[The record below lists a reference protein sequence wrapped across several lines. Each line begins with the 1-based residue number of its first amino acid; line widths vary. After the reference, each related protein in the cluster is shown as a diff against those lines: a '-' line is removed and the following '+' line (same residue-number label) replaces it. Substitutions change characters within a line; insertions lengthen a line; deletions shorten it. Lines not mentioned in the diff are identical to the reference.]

1 MIIHLYFARKFLFIF
16 MGLQAVFLALLA
28 LVDMM
33 EQFRRFNVD
42 EIGFSNILQ
51 LTLLKAPEGLYQIL
65 PLVVILSTIT
75 LFLGLAR
82 SSELVVVRGSGRSA
96 LMSLV
101 SPVCVAL
108 VIGLLA
114 VSTFNPIVA
123 ATTERYHALTEK
135 FRSGGK
141 SALSLSA
148 EGLWLRQGGA
158 TGQAVIHAVSAN
170 PDATVFFDVS
180 ITTYERGGGP
190 VRRVE
195 AQSAKLLDGAW
206 ELREATEWSLIA
218 GTNPE
223 ETAQHHDVLKLDS
236 TLTHDRIRDSFG
248 KPSVVSV
255 WDLPQFIRELEE
267 AGFSARRHK
276 VWLMMELAQPLFL
289 CAMVLIASAFTM
301 RHTRFGR
308 TGIAVLG
315 AVLMG
320 FALYYVRNFAQILGE
335 NGEIPAALAAWAPPI
350 ASVMLAL
357 GLLLHMEDG

>member
-1 MIIHLYFARKFLFIF
+1 MIVHLYFARKFLYIF
-16 MGLQAVFLALLA
+16 LGLQAVFLSLLM

-33 EQFRRFNVD
+33 EQLRRFNVD
-42 EIGFSNILQ
+42 EVGFSQILM
-51 LTLLKAPEGLYQIL
+51 LTALKAPEGLYQIL
-65 PLVVILSTIT
+65 PLVVILSTIA

-82 SSELVVVRGSGRSA
+82 SSELVVVRSAGRSA
-96 LMSLV
+96 LLSLL
-101 SPVCVAL
+101 SPVSVAL
-108 VIGLLA
+108 LIGILA

-123 ATTERYHALTEK
+123 ATSERYQSLAES
-135 FRSGGK
+135 FRTGGR
-141 SALSLSA
+141 SALSISA

-158 TGQAVIHAVSAN
+158 DGQAVIHALSAN
-170 PDATVFFDVS
+170 ADASVFYDVS
-180 ITTYERGGGP
+180 IVAYAPEGGP
-190 VRRVE
+190 ARRIE
-195 AQSAKLLDGAW
+195 ARSARLVDGAW
-206 ELREATEWSLIA
+206 MLWGVSEWSLTP

-223 ETAQHHDVLKLDS
+223 ESVQHHNVLRLDS
-236 TLTHDRIRDSFG
+236 SLTADRIRDSFG

-267 AGFSARRHK
+267 AGFSARQHK
-276 VWLMMELAQPLFL
+276 VWLMMELASPLFL

-315 AVLMG
+315 AVLTG

-335 NGEIPAALAAWAPPI
+335 NGQITAALAAWAPPI
-350 ASVMLAL
+350 ASVLLAL